1 MSDIGPMSSSF
12 STRQRNELRQMIDR
26 AFRRLFTGTGDAA
39 ATALT
44 VARNAAASVGAVVL
58 DVNALR
64 VRESYRRSVIRTV
77 SNISVLGSG
86 QRVTVTLTAPT
97 LTSPL
102 PGTDYAVQASVA
114 TTSGLSL
121 STLTVT
127 PDLASRTTTTVDVI
141 LTNTGLAAIST
152 AIVQVTTSPPA
163 LTTV

>member
-1 MSDIGPMSSSF
+1 MPTSSF
-12 STRQRNELRQMIDR
+12 TARQRRELRDVIEK

-39 ATALT
+39 ATALV
-44 VARNAAASVGAVVL
+44 VAKNAAASVGAVVI

-64 VRESYRRSVIRTV
+64 VREAYRRSVIRTV

-102 PGTDYAVQASVA
+102 PGADYTVQASVA

-141 LTNTGLAAIST
+141 LTNTGLASIST

-163 LTTV
+163 ITT